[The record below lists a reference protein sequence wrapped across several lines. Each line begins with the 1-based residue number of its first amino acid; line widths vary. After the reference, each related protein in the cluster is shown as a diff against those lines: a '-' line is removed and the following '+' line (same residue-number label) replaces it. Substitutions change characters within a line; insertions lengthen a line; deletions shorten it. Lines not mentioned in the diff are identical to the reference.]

1 MRLEVALQSAG
12 VVCVGISIR
21 SQLLKKSTWLLQ
33 LINDMAPPGARDSSE
48 VSRGGLIWYL
58 SSSPFLSVGFSIRDE
73 TMDVGRS
80 AHYHVGFIYALP

>member
-33 LINDMAPPGARDSSE
+33 LIDDMAPPDARDSSE
-48 VSRGGLIWYL
+48 VARAYPYIVNVGLIWCL
-58 SSSPFLSVGFSIRDE
+58 SSNPSLSVEVFVQDKAIS
-73 TMDVGRS
+73 V
-80 AHYHVGFIYALP
+80 A